1 MLLGFGMANV
11 KIHRIPWSPEN
22 HTVSDGIKLQKISVS
37 TTLGFLRMTPEER
50 CCFWGIPLGF
60 LGNGAVLSRCC
71 FWGILLGFIGN
82 GAVLSRCCFWRILLY
97 IRHGIVHQ
105 KYFLYLTWGSSWNWF
120 LSQISCQKSCNCHP
134 TQQIAVP
141 KFQRGFDSH
150 AQAAQQWEHLRP
162 RGEEAQVWWWI
173 ARANRCWT
181 RSDLTP
187 RMVAHC
193 HEWSWWDDV
202 QTH

>member
-1 MLLGFGMANV
+1 MSRSIGSHDPLKTHRFWGIPMGFLGN
-11 KIHRIPWSPEN
+11 
-22 HTVSDGIKLQKISVS
+22 GIKLQKISVS

-60 LGNGAVLSRCC
+60 L
-71 FWGILLGFIGN
+71 GN